1 MIRIAVIDDHLVVL
15 AGIKALLTRKYGMEV
30 VATSDNPAEA
40 VEIVRQH
47 RPDVLLLD
55 IRMPG
60 ISGLEVLDTVLAAE
74 PDTQVA
80 MLTTS
85 ELEEDVYRAM
95 THGARGFI
103 RKDARGAE
111 LINGVRTVAAGEK
124 YLPESLKAVF
134 EMRAEQKDLSPR
146 ELEVLR
152 LASKGYRNNEIA
164 QLAGISVNTLKY
176 HLKNAFDK
184 LGATSRTEAVTLAIA
199 RGIIE
204 G

>member
-30 VATSDNPAEA
+30 VATSDNPAET

-85 ELEEDVYRAM
+85 
-95 THGARGFI
+95 
-103 RKDARGAE
+103 
-111 LINGVRTVAAGEK
+111 
-124 YLPESLKAVF
+124 
-134 EMRAEQKDLSPR
+134 
-146 ELEVLR
+146 
-152 LASKGYRNNEIA
+152 
-164 QLAGISVNTLKY
+164 
-176 HLKNAFDK
+176 
-184 LGATSRTEAVTLAIA
+184 
-199 RGIIE
+199 
-204 G
+204 